1 MIHWKDI
8 CNKYIFK
15 IDSTLEMIPVGKFRF
30 TADLNLTL
38 QLQHIVVAVFNAIV
52 AS

>member
-1 MIHWKDI
+1 MTHWNDI

-15 IDSTLEMIPVGKFRF
+15 TESMLEMIPVGKFRF

-38 QLQHIVVAVFNAIV
+38 QLQHIVLAVFNAIV